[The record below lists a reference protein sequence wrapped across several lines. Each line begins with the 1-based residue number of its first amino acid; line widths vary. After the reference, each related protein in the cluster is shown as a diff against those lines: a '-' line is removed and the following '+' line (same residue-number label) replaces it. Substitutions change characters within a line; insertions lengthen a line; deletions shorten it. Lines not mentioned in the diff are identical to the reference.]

1 MKPTLCKW
9 TVAAGMAISA
19 LAVSLGASAQT
30 YPNKPVHIVV
40 PFPPGGVADLVARIV
55 GQKVSEGLKQ
65 PVVVENRAGASA
77 IIGTEFVARA
87 PADGYTLLLA
97 NLPVM
102 SINTLQYT
110 DLPYSPSKDFAPVI
124 MLADQPYIIALSPT
138 IAAAKMQDFVAL
150 AQKSPNAFSFGSASS
165 STFLA
170 GELFKQR
177 AQISMTHVP
186 YKGSAPAIND
196 LLGGHIGVILDP
208 VITLLPH
215 VKAGKLTALAV
226 TSSRRIDIAPDIPSY
241 SEVGLKDMDITSWQ
255 GIVAPAKTPKAVVDR
270 LNAEFD
276 RALKSPD
283 VIARLKEQGVTPVGG
298 TAENFDKFIQA
309 ENKRWSALAKQVN
322 FKPEPR

>member
-1 MKPTLCKW
+1 MKQSFCKW
-9 TVAAGMAISA
+9 TMAAGVALSALVAAT
-19 LAVSLGASAQT
+19 GASAQA
-30 YPNKPVHIVV
+30 YPSKAVHLVV
-40 PFPPGGVADLVARIV
+40 PFPPGGVADLVARTV

-65 PVVVENRAGASA
+65 PVIIDNRPGASA
-77 IIGTEFVARA
+77 IIGTDYVARA

-97 NLPVM
+97 NLPVL
-102 SINTLQYT
+102 SINALQYT
-110 DLPYSPSKDFAPVI
+110 ELPYSAGKDFAPVI

-138 IAAAKMQDFVAL
+138 VPARNMQEFIAL
-150 AQKSPNAFSFGSASS
+150 ARKKQDAFSFGSASS

-177 AQISMTHVP
+177 ANVKLTHVP

-196 LLGGHIGVILDP
+196 LLGGHISLILDP

-226 TSSRRIDIAPDIPSY
+226 TSSKRIDIAPDIPSY
-241 SEVGLKDMDITSWQ
+241 AEVGLKDMDITSWQ
-255 GIVAPAKTPKAVVDR
+255 GVMAPAKTPQAVIDR

-276 RALKSPD
+276 HALKSPE

-298 TAENFDKFIQA
+298 SAASFEKFIQE
-309 ENKRWSALAKQVN
+309 ENKRWSALAKQVD

>member
-1 MKPTLCKW
+1 MNPILKKW
-9 TVAAGMAISA
+9 TMAAGMAISA
-19 LAVSLGASAQT
+19 LAVSLGASAQA
-30 YPNKPVHIVV
+30 YPTKPVHIVV
-40 PFPPGGVADLVARIV
+40 PFPPGGVADLVARIA
-55 GQKVSEGLKQ
+55 GQKLSEGLKQ
-65 PVVVENRAGASA
+65 PVVIDNRPGASA

-102 SINTLQYT
+102 SINALQYA

-124 MLADQPYIIALSPT
+124 MLADQPYIIAASPT
-138 IAAAKMQDFVAL
+138 LAATKMQDFIAF
-150 AQKSPNAFSFGSASS
+150 AQKNPETLSFGSASS

-177 AQISMTHVP
+177 ARIHMTHVP

-226 TSSRRIDIAPDIPSY
+226 TSSKRIDIAPEIPSY

-255 GIVAPAKTPKAVVDR
+255 GIVAPAKTPKAIIDK

-298 TAENFDKFIQA
+298 SAESFDKFIQA